1 LCRLYKVSPAGYYKW
16 RKREPSTRDKE
27 DARLVEKIQAIHKRS
42 RKTYGSPRIH
52 AELKA
57 RGERVGRKR
66 IARLMR
72 VDGIRG
78 RSADLYYA
86 NPGLQ
91 AHYDAIPN
99 CKQDLVLDGPNQL
112 WVGDITYLKVNNR
125 WLYLAAVMDAWSRQ
139 VVAWSLG
146 RQKTCALTLKALNQA
161 IRRRQPTAGLVFHSD
176 RGAEYSA
183 FAYRDRLAS
192 AGIVQSMNRPR
203 RMTDNARMESFFH
216 SMKSDVIHRVRI
228 NEDRKCEKVIRSY
241 MMFYNTVRRHSALD
255 YQTPANYELGIAA

>member
-1 LCRLYKVSPAGYYKW
+1 
-16 RKREPSTRDKE
+16 
-27 DARLVEKIQAIHKRS
+27 
-42 RKTYGSPRIH
+42 
-52 AELKA
+52 
-57 RGERVGRKR
+57 
-66 IARLMR
+66 
-72 VDGIRG
+72 
-78 RSADLYYA
+78 
-86 NPGLQ
+86 
-91 AHYDAIPN
+91 
-99 CKQDLVLDGPNQL
+99 LVLDGPNQL

-125 WLYLAAVMDAWSRQ
+125 WLYLAADMDVWSRQ
-139 VVAWSLG
+139 VLAWSLG

-228 NEDRKCEKVIRSY
+228 NEDRKCEKIIRSY

-255 YQTPANYELGIAA
+255 YQAPANYELGIAA